1 MIVLAPIRCKEA
13 RTVSGRRIALR
24 RTRRQRCMRLED
36 LIFLLVLDE
45 IGCNSAHLVVGE
57 FDRCCNSTRL
67 VVDE

>member
-1 MIVLAPIRCKEA
+1 
-13 RTVSGRRIALR
+13 
-24 RTRRQRCMRLED
+24 MRLED

-57 FDRCCNSTRL
+57 FDRGCNSTRL